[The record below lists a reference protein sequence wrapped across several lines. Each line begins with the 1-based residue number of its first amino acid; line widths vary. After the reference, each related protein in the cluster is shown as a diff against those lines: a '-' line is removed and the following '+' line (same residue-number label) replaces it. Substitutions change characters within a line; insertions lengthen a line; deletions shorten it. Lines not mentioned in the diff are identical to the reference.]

1 MKTTL
6 AAIALISGFSFCST
20 IAADTKISA
29 AVADIEKIEMRSGS
43 ITLVDQ
49 TTVFKGAVIATMGE
63 MKISGE
69 QMIYDPRSGML
80 NCIGEAKI
88 ERLGSVIIGT
98 DLAINLKEKML
109 SIRQARITVL
119 QK

>member
-69 QMIYDPRSGML
+69 QMI
-80 NCIGEAKI
+80 
-88 ERLGSVIIGT
+88 
-98 DLAINLKEKML
+98 
-109 SIRQARITVL
+109 
-119 QK
+119 